1 MQLVSNEQLH
11 KVSIGK
17 GYARISNKAI
27 IEELSI
33 LLKQTIDGLKV
44 HAQFSDKEN
53 MLVVDLSE
61 LMNVKGDDDVA
72 CLAWSRIACGS
83 FRIAYSKCSGKHL
96 VCSRACAAALVSLLD
111 FSIGIQIAVFVIMS
125 FLSMLIVRSCCGTL
139 FKRECC

>member
-1 MQLVSNEQLH
+1 MNALH
-11 KVSIGK
+11 PGLGVNAVASRNLEEGMGKVSIGK

-61 LMNVKGDDDVA
+61 LMNVKG
-72 CLAWSRIACGS
+72 
-83 FRIAYSKCSGKHL
+83 
-96 VCSRACAAALVSLLD
+96 
-111 FSIGIQIAVFVIMS
+111 
-125 FLSMLIVRSCCGTL
+125 
-139 FKRECC
+139 

>member
-1 MQLVSNEQLH
+1 MQLVSKEQLH

-33 LLKQTIDGLKV
+33 LLKQTIDGLKM

-61 LMNVKGDDDVA
+61 LMNVKG
-72 CLAWSRIACGS
+72 
-83 FRIAYSKCSGKHL
+83 
-96 VCSRACAAALVSLLD
+96 
-111 FSIGIQIAVFVIMS
+111 
-125 FLSMLIVRSCCGTL
+125 
-139 FKRECC
+139 

>member
-1 MQLVSNEQLH
+1 MIGIDKKNLSLAIRPVTKREVDLQLVSKEQLH

-33 LLKQTIDGLKV
+33 LLKQTIDGLKM

-61 LMNVKGDDDVA
+61 LMNVMG
-72 CLAWSRIACGS
+72 
-83 FRIAYSKCSGKHL
+83 
-96 VCSRACAAALVSLLD
+96 
-111 FSIGIQIAVFVIMS
+111 
-125 FLSMLIVRSCCGTL
+125 
-139 FKRECC
+139 